1 MNAVWAA
8 LLNHGFCP
16 DRAALRSLALHDP
29 SSALHAA
36 ALASEKSPRNSG
48 EVMKRS
54 SQRSIWVIE
63 KALASGE
70 TD

>member
-1 MNAVWAA
+1 MKRER
-8 LLNHGFCP
+8 P
-16 DRAALRSLALHDP
+16 QRSTIRAKTVIEQ
-29 SSALHAA
+29 SSPN
-36 ALASEKSPRNSG
+36 SEKSPRKSG